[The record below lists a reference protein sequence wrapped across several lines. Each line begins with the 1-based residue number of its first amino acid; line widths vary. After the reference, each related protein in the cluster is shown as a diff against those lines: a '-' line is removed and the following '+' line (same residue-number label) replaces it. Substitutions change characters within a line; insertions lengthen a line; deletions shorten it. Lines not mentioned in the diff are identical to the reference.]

1 MTSHILLSPIPYVQ
15 KLKSLVFFRKY
26 EAMATAHFN
35 LKISRFR
42 SDNGREYIM
51 NALMEHFEKQG
62 IQMECTVLYTPE
74 QNGVA
79 ERLNRTIVEKARCML
94 LSSNLPKSFWTEAV
108 TTTAFLI
115 NRSPTAALENCT
127 PAEKWFGFK
136 PNLKKVRIFG
146 CLVYQHIPKQLNTR
160 KFDTRTRKCILLGYA
175 PNGYR
180 LWLLE
185 EQKIVVT
192 W

>member
-1 MTSHILLSPIPYVQ
+1 MT
-15 KLKSLVFFRKY
+15 
-26 EAMATAHFN
+26 
-35 LKISRFR
+35 
-42 SDNGREYIM
+42 

-62 IQMECTVLYTPE
+62 IQMECTVPYTPE

-108 TTTAFLI
+108 TNSGFSDKSLSNCST
-115 NRSPTAALENCT
+115 RDCT

-146 CLVYQHIPKQLNTR
+146 CLVYPTYSKTV
-160 KFDTRTRKCILLGYA
+160 K
-175 PNGYR
+175 P
-180 LWLLE
+180 E
-185 EQKIVVT
+185 EI
-192 W
+192 

>member
-1 MTSHILLSPIPYVQ
+1 MVN
-15 KLKSLVFFRKY
+15 
-26 EAMATAHFN
+26 AHFN

-42 SDNGREYIM
+42 SDNGRKYIT
-51 NALMEHFEKQG
+51 NALMEHFEKQD
-62 IQMECTVLYTPE
+62 IQMECTVSYTPE

-79 ERLNRTIVEKARCML
+79 ERLNGTTVEKARCML
-94 LSSNLPKSFWTEAV
+94 LSSNLSKSFWTEAV
-108 TTTAFLI
+108 TTAAFLI

-127 PAEKWFGFK
+127 PAEKWFGSK

-146 CLVYQHIPKQLNTR
+146 CLVYQHIPNQLNSR
-160 KFDTRTRKCILLGYA
+160 KFDTWTRKCILLGYA

-185 EQKIVVT
+185 ERKILVGHDVIFDEVT